1 MGLFKRK
8 ETDEKKAKRLAEN
21 AGYFVEMFKAAFK
34 APQGYIDA
42 TQALIFTASIAGYAC
57 HQAVKAE
64 KGTFAVVTDKNG
76 KKYYFG
82 DAVNKYL
89 LEDNLSV
96 VGFCTAVT
104 GVSQEEV
111 LAIVAKAAAAVG
123 DESYTL
129 FGYDLKDLYKKVDE
143 CWKAVHDRM
152 IAKYCKSPSDWPV
165 MFGIVLQ
172 NILNMSL
179 KAGAPEDEAGR
190 IAIECAVVIS
200 KMDDDSL

>member
-1 MGLFKRK
+1 
-8 ETDEKKAKRLAEN
+8 
-21 AGYFVEMFKAAFK
+21 MFKDVFRAS
-34 APQGYIDA
+34 QGYINA
-42 TQALIFTASIAGYAC
+42 TQVLIFTASIAGYAC

-96 VGFCTAVT
+96 VGFCRAVT
-104 GVSQEEV
+104 GVSREEV
-111 LAIVAKAAAAVG
+111 LAIVSNAAAAVG

-129 FGYDLKDLYKKVDE
+129 FGYDPKHLYKKVDE
-143 CWKAVHDRM
+143 CWKTVYDRM
-152 IAKYCKSPSDWPV
+152 IAKNCKSPSDWPV